1 MYRLFS
7 LRGLLRG
14 GLLGLVL
21 AVLLPGGYLAG
32 LQVSGNFHTVI
43 PGELYRS
50 GQPDA
55 EAIERAAALGIRTI
69 INLRGEKPEKA
80 WYQAEAEAAERSG
93 ITLVNF
99 RMSARHPLS
108 TGDAAQLLALME
120 SAEKPL
126 LIHCRAGADRTGL
139 ASALY
144 LSRAGETERAGAQ
157 LSPYYGHIPL
167 SLVPESA
174 MSESFETLRPLAS
187 YQGS

>member
-99 RMSARHPLS
+99 RMSARHP
-108 TGDAAQLLALME
+108 
-120 SAEKPL
+120 
-126 LIHCRAGADRTGL
+126 DRK
-139 ASALY
+139 S
-144 LSRAGETERAGAQ
+144 
-157 LSPYYGHIPL
+157 
-167 SLVPESA
+167 VV
-174 MSESFETLRPLAS
+174 
-187 YQGS
+187 

>member
-1 MYRLFS
+1 M
-7 LRGLLRG
+7 
-14 GLLGLVL
+14 L

-32 LQVSGNFHTVI
+32 LQISGNFHTVI

-50 GQPDA
+50 GQPDT

-69 INLRGEKPEKA
+69 INLRGEKPGTA
-80 WYQAEAEAAERSG
+80 WYQEEAEAAERLG

-108 TGDAAQLLALME
+108 PAHGAQLLALME
-120 SAEKPL
+120 GAEKPL

-144 LSRAGETERAGAQ
+144 LARAGQTDRAATQ
-157 LSPYYGHIPL
+157 LTPYYGHVPL
-167 SLVPESA
+167 SIVPEFA
-174 MSESFETLRPLAS
+174 MSESFQTLRPLAS
-187 YQGS
+187 YPGS